1 MEGEEGRH
9 EREEEEEEEEEEAE
23 LQWLGSEAKVDPWQ

>member
-9 EREEEEEEEEEEAE
+9 EREEEEEEEEAE